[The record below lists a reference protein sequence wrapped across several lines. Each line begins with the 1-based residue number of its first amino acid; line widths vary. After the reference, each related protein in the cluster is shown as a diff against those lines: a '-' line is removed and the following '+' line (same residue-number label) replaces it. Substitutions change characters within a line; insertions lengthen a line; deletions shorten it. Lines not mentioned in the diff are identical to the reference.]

1 MTTTTTNTAARA
13 SWPTQALRQV
23 RYQLLIFWRTPIA
36 LFFTIL
42 LPLIMLVLFGAIF
55 GDVTIDESAPG
66 WSLAQFYVG
75 GLGAF
80 TAVSATY
87 TNLATMVPIRRD
99 EGILKRWRGTPLRP
113 SAYMAG
119 FVGSSLILAL
129 VGTGIMFAIGVAFY
143 DVTLDAEKLPALLIT
158 FIVGVCAFAALGLSV
173 ASLAPTSSSASS
185 IANATLLP
193 LAFVSDVFVQMSD
206 PPAWAEAIGNFFPLR
221 PFAQAMQDGLNPTV
235 AAPAF
240 DLTRTLYIAAWGV
253 IGLVLATKFFR
264 WEPHPSG
271 NTRRR
276 SRSRT
281 SD

>member
-1 MTTTTTNTAARA
+1 MSEVRA
-13 SWPTQALRQV
+13 VSKRSSWATEALRQV

-55 GDVTIDESAPG
+55 GDTTIDAANPG
-66 WSLAQFYVG
+66 WSMAQFYVG

-119 FVGSSLILAL
+119 FVGSSLILAV
-129 VGTGIMFAIGVAFY
+129 VGTGIMLAIGVAFY
-143 DVTLDAEKLPALLIT
+143 DVEIDAEKVPAMATT
-158 FIVGVCAFAALGLSV
+158 FVVGVCAFAALGLAV

-206 PPAWAEAIGNFFPLR
+206 PPAWAEAVGNFFPLR
-221 PFAQAMQDGLNPTV
+221 PFAQAMQDGLNPSV

-240 DLTRTLYIAAWGV
+240 DLTRVLYIAAWGV
-253 IGLVLATKFFR
+253 VGLVLATKFFR
-264 WEPHPSG
+264 WEPHPAG

-276 SRSRT
+276 SRRA
-281 SD
+281 DR